1 MTADRARGALA
12 VLQDADGKFICEVP
26 CGYIVEQT
34 ASAHKPRRIQAQR
47 RRRAMLDKVKLALRL
62 SGTALDGEVSDLI
75 NAAIADLRLVG
86 INIPAEAGSSSK
98 TLGDPLLDRAVVL
111 YAKAEFGFNDD
122 AERYRNAYDYLKC
135 ALSLTADY
143 TEESEG
149 K

>member
-1 MTADRARGALA
+1 
-12 VLQDADGKFICEVP
+12 
-26 CGYIVEQT
+26 
-34 ASAHKPRRIQAQR
+34 
-47 RRRAMLDKVKLALRL
+47 MLDKVKLALRL
-62 SGTALDGEVSDLI
+62 SGTALDDEVSDLI

-86 INIPAEAGSSSK
+86 INVPAEAGGARKKQGGPPLS
-98 TLGDPLLDRAVVL
+98 LGGGC

-149 K
+149 E

>member
-1 MTADRARGALA
+1 
-12 VLQDADGKFICEVP
+12 
-26 CGYIVEQT
+26 
-34 ASAHKPRRIQAQR
+34 
-47 RRRAMLDKVKLALRL
+47 MLDKVKLALRL
-62 SGTALDGEVSDLI
+62 SGAALDGEVSDLI

-86 INIPAEAGSSSK
+86 INVPAEAGSSSK

-149 K
+149 E

>member
-1 MTADRARGALA
+1 
-12 VLQDADGKFICEVP
+12 
-26 CGYIVEQT
+26 
-34 ASAHKPRRIQAQR
+34 
-47 RRRAMLDKVKLALRL
+47 MLDKVKLALRL

-122 AERYRNAYDYLKC
+122 AERYRDDAERYRNAYDYLKC

>member
-1 MTADRARGALA
+1 
-12 VLQDADGKFICEVP
+12 
-26 CGYIVEQT
+26 
-34 ASAHKPRRIQAQR
+34 
-47 RRRAMLDKVKLALRL
+47 MLDKVKLALRL

-75 NAAIADLRLVG
+75 NAAIADLVG

>member
-1 MTADRARGALA
+1 
-12 VLQDADGKFICEVP
+12 
-26 CGYIVEQT
+26 
-34 ASAHKPRRIQAQR
+34 
-47 RRRAMLDKVKLALRL
+47 MLFR
-62 SGTALDGEVSDLI
+62 S
-75 NAAIADLRLVG
+75 
-86 INIPAEAGSSSK
+86 
-98 TLGDPLLDRAVVL
+98 L